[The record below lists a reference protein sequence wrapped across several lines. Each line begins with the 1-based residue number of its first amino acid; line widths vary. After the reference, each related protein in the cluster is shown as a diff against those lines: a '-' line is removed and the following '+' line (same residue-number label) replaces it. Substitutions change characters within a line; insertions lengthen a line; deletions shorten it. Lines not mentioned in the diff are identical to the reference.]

1 MIHGMP
7 GPGGSLGQCV
17 LCGKSFVTETLM
29 SLAGCVSS
37 QVHTIAI
44 DGIEGELCIHAK
56 CQDQLETLRGKGW
69 EALPEGP
76 LRDIYGQAA
85 SDQASDEAS
94 A

>member
-7 GPGGSLGQCV
+7 GPGGSLGRCV

-29 SLAGCVSS
+29 SLTGCKSS
-37 QVHTIAI
+37 RINTIEI
-44 DGIEGELCIHAK
+44 DGIDGDLCIHAK
-56 CQDQLETLRGKGW
+56 CQEQLEELRGKGW

-85 SDQASDEAS
+85 IEQATEEAS
-94 A
+94 S